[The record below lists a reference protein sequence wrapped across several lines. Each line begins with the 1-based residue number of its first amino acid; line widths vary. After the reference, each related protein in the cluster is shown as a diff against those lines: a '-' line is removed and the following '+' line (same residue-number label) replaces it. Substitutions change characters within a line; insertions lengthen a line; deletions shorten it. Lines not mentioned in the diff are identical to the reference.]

1 MRLEL
6 AEPGMEFVENGQ
18 VWNALVTGHGL
29 VMIFFMVMPALIGG
43 FGNWFVPTMIG
54 AREMAFPRL
63 NNIAFWILPFSFALL
78 VASLF
83 VGEGPGTGWSLYPPL
98 SGSRA
103 QPGPSVDMAIL
114 ALHMAGVSSILG
126 AINFITTIFN
136 LRAPGM
142 TLHRMPLYV
151 WSMLVTS
158 FLLVMAMP
166 VLAGALAM
174 LISDRN
180 FGSAFFEPGGGGD
193 PVLFMHLFWFFGHPE
208 VYIMVLPAFGVISQ
222 VVSTFARKPIFGYL
236 GMVYAMVSI
245 GFIGFVV
252 WAHHMFNVGLS
263 LDTRAYFTLASM
275 IIAVPT
281 GIKIFSWLATMW
293 GGSLR
298 FPLPMLWACGFI
310 FLFSIGGITGV
321 ALANAGVDVA
331 LHNTYYVVA
340 HFHYV
345 LSLGATFA
353 IFAGFTY
360 WFPIFTGREFPCWP
374 GKVHFWGTFVG
385 VNLVFFP
392 QHFLGIAGMPRRVAD
407 YPDGFS
413 GWNLVSSI
421 GAAIALAATL
431 VFLVALAG
439 ALMRRRAPAAN
450 PWGAGAVT
458 LEWTGARPSRSRWTL
473 RPLRRRHDHER
484 ARRRP
489 SIRSRRHRADRLGAG
504 GGAVGVPHGARRS
517 RLPSPGD
524 VRRRGAAG
532 DREGRPGDAAPR
544 PRALRR
550 RARVLVPLRHPFRC
564 ALRISPPARCRGS
577 GRR

>member
-1 MRLEL
+1 MTDTTAIAPPRRHFRGPIYWLTTTRHEDIGTLYLTLSILAGIVGAALSGLIRLEL
-6 AEPGMEFVENGQ
+6 AEPGMKFVINGQ
-18 VWNALVTGHGL
+18 EWNAVITGHGL
-29 VMIFFMVMPALIGG
+29 VMVFFMVMPALIGG

-78 VASLF
+78 IASMF

-103 QPGPSVDMAIL
+103 QPGPAVDMAIL
-114 ALHMAGVSSILG
+114 ALHMAGISSILG

-151 WSMLVTS
+151 WSMLITS
-158 FLLVMAMP
+158 FLLAMAIP

-174 LISDRN
+174 LLSDRN

-222 VVSTFARKPIFGYL
+222 VVSAFARKPIFGYL
-236 GMVYAMVSI
+236 GMVYAMASI

-252 WAHHMFNVGLS
+252 WAHHMFNVGLG
-263 LDTRAYFTLASM
+263 LNTRAYFTLASM

-298 FPLPMLWACGFI
+298 FPVPMLWACGFI

-321 ALANAGVDVA
+321 ALANASVDVA

-360 WFPIFTGREFPCWP
+360 WFPLFTGRAFPETA

-431 VFLVALAG
+431 VFLVALVG
-439 ALMRRRAPAAN
+439 ALMRRRLPPSN

-458 LEWTGARPSRSRWTL
+458 LEW
-473 RPLRRRHDHER
+473 
-484 ARRRP
+484 
-489 SIRSRRHRADRLGAG
+489 AG
-504 GGAVGVPHGARRS
+504 VAPEPEPVPVPA
-517 RLPSPGD
+517 LAQ
-524 VRRRGAAG
+524 AA
-532 DREGRPGDAAPR
+532 
-544 PRALRR
+544 
-550 RARVLVPLRHPFRC
+550 
-564 ALRISPPARCRGS
+564 
-577 GRR
+577 